1 MAGGGGVSCLM
12 SAQANARPIKEAIL
26 NHNDVGAFVSL
37 TIRFSGRAGIGT
49 AVFYVPATR

>member
-1 MAGGGGVSCLM
+1 MM